1 MLIHSTTKHE
11 CAYILGASLTYAS
24 TLIAIVV
31 STVFF
36 VLFLPFVFSC
46 AKGQCT
52 ARRHEAGVSPSLP
65 PVPYYVL

>member
-11 CAYILGASLTYAS
+11 CAYILGASLTYTS
-24 TLIAIVV
+24 TLIAIVA

-46 AKGQCT
+46 AFGQCT
-52 ARRHEAGVSPSLP
+52 A
-65 PVPYYVL
+65 